1 MSKQPAA
8 SGSKS
13 PSQFHTD
20 EGAKQS
26 RSAAQKLHEKAISY
40 CQEPRFLRLFTPDKH
55 DDVRTKLAAYHG
67 RMGTELFVGL
77 RDSVRFRMVT
87 NSRFAT
93 FVPIAPEPVCSLFRH
108 LEHRGLEAVRH
119 PGQHLGGIP
128 APPRDCEGPSI
139 DRESG
144 VAVETQTL
152 GAEYFLFV
160 LSISYSR
167 ILTICLI

>member
-26 RSAAQKLHEKAISY
+26 RSAAQKLQEKAVGY

-55 DDVRTKLAAYHG
+55 DEVRTKLAAYHG

-93 FVPIAPEPVCSLFRH
+93 FVPIAPEPAYSATWNTADLRQYGTLDSIWEEF
-108 LEHRGLEAVRH
+108 
-119 PGQHLGGIP
+119 QHL
-128 APPRDCEGPSI
+128 
-139 DRESG
+139 RETVKALRSG
-144 VAVETQTL
+144 VAVEDCWI
-152 GAEYFLFV
+152 GGC
-160 LSISYSR
+160 S
-167 ILTICLI
+167 